1 MPASSKKKHPTQPQS
16 SERQAHRA
24 VVSGVRSAL
33 RASMG
38 VFSMG
43 RTEAEVIVNKMI
55 EKGDLTTL
63 EGRKILSD
71 LFDLPGK
78 GMRQINEKV
87 GVVWDEGAALTLNR
101 LNVPSRSEVQN
112 LSAKISELAD
122 KVEELSRRVEG

>member
-1 MPASSKKKHPTQPQS
+1 MPASKKKPTSSKPKADRQPQNT
-16 SERQAHRA
+16 

-43 RTEAEVIVNKMI
+43 RTEAETIVNKMI
-55 EKGDLTTL
+55 DKGDLTAQ

-78 GMRQINEKV
+78 GVRQINEKV
-87 GVVWDEGAALTLNR
+87 SAVLDESMVLTLNM

-122 KVEELSRRVEG
+122 KVDELSRRVDV

>member
-1 MPASSKKKHPTQPQS
+1 MPASSKKKHPTQLQS